1 MDEQNFIVNHRSGLS
16 DRHESSSSP
25 NYLVPES
32 SLAMRSSFV
41 ALGLCTPSAVAIAI
55 GHQESIEQ
63 EMAQRRVGEVVRG
76 RVLVDAYGD
85 NVQATA
91 LPGDHFRTRHN
102 ALLHHLNS
110 ACQWAGL
117 PCQLE
122 VHNLFAGVMH
132 QPGLSRAEQARQYQG
147 LVPDMRITMPG
158 VGYEG
163 GGVGA
168 PGLPAGGLAGQ
179 SSAVL
184 HELKVISCSSTRYR
198 PTRQQRAVDYRA
210 SQLQGE
216 YVAKARAADRRQ
228 GIPEG
233 TVGRVEAK
241 LLELGHVEGLVAGQF
256 GEVSEATHALLAI
269 LATSRVR
276 IAGVSRGKRKHMRSE
291 EGERAVAISSLRRR
305 LGVMTVRCQASSLLG
320 RLETRWGCSSRE
332 AATGRRSGEEVEKR
346 VPGSPAGYHP
356 QLESPALWIR
366 QTGLDHYS
374 MVTNYFKIATYYC
387 KSEFKEIYVCQ
398 L

>member
-1 MDEQNFIVNHRSGLS
+1 
-16 DRHESSSSP
+16 
-25 NYLVPES
+25 
-32 SLAMRSSFV
+32 MRSSFV

-76 RVLVDAYGD
+76 RVLVDEYGD

-102 ALLHHLNS
+102 VLLHHLNS

-198 PTRQQRAVDYRA
+198 PTRQ
-210 SQLQGE
+210 
-216 YVAKARAADRRQ
+216 
-228 GIPEG
+228 
-233 TVGRVEAK
+233 
-241 LLELGHVEGLVAGQF
+241 
-256 GEVSEATHALLAI
+256 
-269 LATSRVR
+269 
-276 IAGVSRGKRKHMRSE
+276 
-291 EGERAVAISSLRRR
+291 
-305 LGVMTVRCQASSLLG
+305 
-320 RLETRWGCSSRE
+320 
-332 AATGRRSGEEVEKR
+332 
-346 VPGSPAGYHP
+346 
-356 QLESPALWIR
+356 
-366 QTGLDHYS
+366 
-374 MVTNYFKIATYYC
+374 
-387 KSEFKEIYVCQ
+387 
-398 L
+398 

>member
-1 MDEQNFIVNHRSGLS
+1 
-16 DRHESSSSP
+16 
-25 NYLVPES
+25 
-32 SLAMRSSFV
+32 MRSSFV

-76 RVLVDAYGD
+76 RVLVDEYGD

>member
-76 RVLVDAYGD
+76 RVLVDEYGD

-102 ALLHHLNS
+102 TLLHHLNS

-198 PTRQQRAVDYRA
+198 PTRQ
-210 SQLQGE
+210 
-216 YVAKARAADRRQ
+216 
-228 GIPEG
+228 
-233 TVGRVEAK
+233 
-241 LLELGHVEGLVAGQF
+241 
-256 GEVSEATHALLAI
+256 
-269 LATSRVR
+269 
-276 IAGVSRGKRKHMRSE
+276 
-291 EGERAVAISSLRRR
+291 
-305 LGVMTVRCQASSLLG
+305 
-320 RLETRWGCSSRE
+320 
-332 AATGRRSGEEVEKR
+332 
-346 VPGSPAGYHP
+346 
-356 QLESPALWIR
+356 
-366 QTGLDHYS
+366 
-374 MVTNYFKIATYYC
+374 
-387 KSEFKEIYVCQ
+387 
-398 L
+398 

>member
-1 MDEQNFIVNHRSGLS
+1 MVKHRSGSS

-76 RVLVDAYGD
+76 RVLVDEYGD

-198 PTRQQRAVDYRA
+198 PTRQ
-210 SQLQGE
+210 
-216 YVAKARAADRRQ
+216 
-228 GIPEG
+228 
-233 TVGRVEAK
+233 
-241 LLELGHVEGLVAGQF
+241 
-256 GEVSEATHALLAI
+256 
-269 LATSRVR
+269 
-276 IAGVSRGKRKHMRSE
+276 
-291 EGERAVAISSLRRR
+291 
-305 LGVMTVRCQASSLLG
+305 
-320 RLETRWGCSSRE
+320 
-332 AATGRRSGEEVEKR
+332 
-346 VPGSPAGYHP
+346 
-356 QLESPALWIR
+356 
-366 QTGLDHYS
+366 
-374 MVTNYFKIATYYC
+374 
-387 KSEFKEIYVCQ
+387 
-398 L
+398 

>member
-1 MDEQNFIVNHRSGLS
+1 MSKTFI

-76 RVLVDAYGD
+76 RVLVDEYGD

-91 LPGDHFRTRHN
+91 LPGDHLHTRHN

-320 RLETRWGCSSRE
+320 RLETLGPGG
-332 AATGRRSGEEVEKR
+332 AAAVGRRQQAGDLERRWRRESQAHQLATIHSWRALRSGFAK
-346 VPGSPAGYHP
+346 
-356 QLESPALWIR
+356 
-366 QTGLDHYS
+366 LD
-374 MVTNYFKIATYYC
+374 
-387 KSEFKEIYVCQ
+387 
-398 L
+398 

>member
-1 MDEQNFIVNHRSGLS
+1 MSKTFI

-76 RVLVDAYGD
+76 RVLVDEYGD

-147 LVPDMRITMPG
+147 LVPYMRITMPG

-198 PTRQQRAVDYRA
+198 PTRQ
-210 SQLQGE
+210 
-216 YVAKARAADRRQ
+216 
-228 GIPEG
+228 
-233 TVGRVEAK
+233 
-241 LLELGHVEGLVAGQF
+241 
-256 GEVSEATHALLAI
+256 
-269 LATSRVR
+269 
-276 IAGVSRGKRKHMRSE
+276 
-291 EGERAVAISSLRRR
+291 
-305 LGVMTVRCQASSLLG
+305 
-320 RLETRWGCSSRE
+320 
-332 AATGRRSGEEVEKR
+332 
-346 VPGSPAGYHP
+346 
-356 QLESPALWIR
+356 
-366 QTGLDHYS
+366 
-374 MVTNYFKIATYYC
+374 
-387 KSEFKEIYVCQ
+387 
-398 L
+398 

>member
-76 RVLVDAYGD
+76 RVLVDEYGD

-168 PGLPAGGLAGQ
+168 PDLPAGGLAGQ

-269 LATSRVR
+269 LATSRV
-276 IAGVSRGKRKHMRSE
+276 
-291 EGERAVAISSLRRR
+291 
-305 LGVMTVRCQASSLLG
+305 
-320 RLETRWGCSSRE
+320 
-332 AATGRRSGEEVEKR
+332 
-346 VPGSPAGYHP
+346 
-356 QLESPALWIR
+356 
-366 QTGLDHYS
+366 
-374 MVTNYFKIATYYC
+374 
-387 KSEFKEIYVCQ
+387 
-398 L
+398 

>member
-1 MDEQNFIVNHRSGLS
+1 MDEQSFIVNHRSGLS

-76 RVLVDAYGD
+76 RVLVDEYGD

-198 PTRQQRAVDYRA
+198 PTRQ
-210 SQLQGE
+210 
-216 YVAKARAADRRQ
+216 
-228 GIPEG
+228 
-233 TVGRVEAK
+233 
-241 LLELGHVEGLVAGQF
+241 
-256 GEVSEATHALLAI
+256 
-269 LATSRVR
+269 
-276 IAGVSRGKRKHMRSE
+276 
-291 EGERAVAISSLRRR
+291 
-305 LGVMTVRCQASSLLG
+305 
-320 RLETRWGCSSRE
+320 
-332 AATGRRSGEEVEKR
+332 
-346 VPGSPAGYHP
+346 
-356 QLESPALWIR
+356 
-366 QTGLDHYS
+366 
-374 MVTNYFKIATYYC
+374 
-387 KSEFKEIYVCQ
+387 
-398 L
+398 

>member
-76 RVLVDAYGD
+76 RVLVDEYSD

-320 RLETRWGCSSRE
+320 RLETLGPGG
-332 AATGRRSGEEVEKR
+332 AAAVGRRQQAGDLERRWRRESQSHQLATIHSWRALRSGFAK
-346 VPGSPAGYHP
+346 
-356 QLESPALWIR
+356 
-366 QTGLDHYS
+366 LD
-374 MVTNYFKIATYYC
+374 
-387 KSEFKEIYVCQ
+387 
-398 L
+398 

>member
-76 RVLVDAYGD
+76 RVLVDEYGD

-132 QPGLSRAEQARQYQG
+132 QPGLSRAEQARQYQN
-147 LVPDMRITMPG
+147 LVPDMRITMPE

-198 PTRQQRAVDYRA
+198 PTRQ
-210 SQLQGE
+210 
-216 YVAKARAADRRQ
+216 
-228 GIPEG
+228 
-233 TVGRVEAK
+233 
-241 LLELGHVEGLVAGQF
+241 
-256 GEVSEATHALLAI
+256 
-269 LATSRVR
+269 
-276 IAGVSRGKRKHMRSE
+276 
-291 EGERAVAISSLRRR
+291 
-305 LGVMTVRCQASSLLG
+305 
-320 RLETRWGCSSRE
+320 
-332 AATGRRSGEEVEKR
+332 
-346 VPGSPAGYHP
+346 
-356 QLESPALWIR
+356 
-366 QTGLDHYS
+366 
-374 MVTNYFKIATYYC
+374 
-387 KSEFKEIYVCQ
+387 
-398 L
+398 

>member
-1 MDEQNFIVNHRSGLS
+1 MDEQSFIVNHRSGLS

-25 NYLVPES
+25 NYLLPES

-76 RVLVDAYGD
+76 RVLVDEYGD

-198 PTRQQRAVDYRA
+198 PTRQ
-210 SQLQGE
+210 
-216 YVAKARAADRRQ
+216 
-228 GIPEG
+228 
-233 TVGRVEAK
+233 
-241 LLELGHVEGLVAGQF
+241 
-256 GEVSEATHALLAI
+256 
-269 LATSRVR
+269 
-276 IAGVSRGKRKHMRSE
+276 
-291 EGERAVAISSLRRR
+291 
-305 LGVMTVRCQASSLLG
+305 
-320 RLETRWGCSSRE
+320 
-332 AATGRRSGEEVEKR
+332 
-346 VPGSPAGYHP
+346 
-356 QLESPALWIR
+356 
-366 QTGLDHYS
+366 
-374 MVTNYFKIATYYC
+374 
-387 KSEFKEIYVCQ
+387 
-398 L
+398 